1 VWCDFSATPLYGDY
15 PLTVQ
20 FTDLSDG
27 SPAFWQWD
35 FGDGDISWDQ
45 NPEHEYTLPGIYSVT
60 LMIWNGDLSQSDW
73 LAKSGYITVL
83 DPSGGDYIEAG
94 FTVDVVEGYAP
105 LTVNFTD
112 ASGGFAEWWD
122 WDFGDGDSSQ
132 EPDPTHTYTTP
143 GTYSVTQT
151 VSRTNDAGDDTI
163 SDTTTQENLI
173 LVRERPAFYIYAN
186 QDGDEKF
193 RWEHKVDG
201 TEQVVL
207 PDETTAS
214 LPFSFQDALTDTN
227 VVELGFELED
237 GLGEYEF
244 VAWTGDCFD
253 PGGSLEGQELSNPL
267 LFQVT
272 DDCTI
277 GCTYRRLV

>member
-1 VWCDFSATPLYGDY
+1 
-15 PLTVQ
+15 
-20 FTDLSDG
+20 
-27 SPAFWQWD
+27 
-35 FGDGDISWDQ
+35 
-45 NPEHEYTLPGIYSVT
+45 
-60 LMIWNGDLSQSDW
+60 
-73 LAKSGYITVL
+73 
-83 DPSGGDYIEAG
+83 
-94 FTVDVVEGYAP
+94 
-105 LTVNFTD
+105 
-112 ASGGFAEWWD
+112 
-122 WDFGDGDSSQ
+122 
-132 EPDPTHTYTTP
+132 
-143 GTYSVTQT
+143 
-151 VSRTNDAGDDTI
+151 
-163 SDTTTQENLI
+163 LI